1 MSVTVGDLLKKIAE
15 LKKKGFI
22 DDKTILVYSSD
33 EEGNYYEEV
42 LFTPE
47 AWKYDKDTNSFY
59 DTTGYLNSKEKIQE
73 ERGKPLSW
81 YHQTVIDNY
90 EKPNTKLVLCIN

>member
-47 AWKYDKDTNSFY
+47 A
-59 DTTGYLNSKEKIQE
+59 
-73 ERGKPLSW
+73 
-81 YHQTVIDNY
+81 
-90 EKPNTKLVLCIN
+90 